1 MKKSC
6 KMLQRWHTELVN
18 YEKHDK
24 VWRRI
29 EKYTILLQ
37 VTRIT

>member
-1 MKKSC
+1 MKKVV
-6 KMLQRWHTELVN
+6 KWYKVGTEFVK
-18 YEKHDK
+18 YEKMK
-24 VWRRI
+24 TLWRRI